1 MIFKNPY
8 SGLRNIPKNI
18 WVLSVATLINRAG
31 TMVLPFIAL
40 YARKEINVS
49 TGDAG
54 LVLAFYGIGAFISS
68 PFSGK
73 LSDRLGTLRMMKIS
87 LFTSGLFLIAY
98 SFVTNF
104 VLFLILSFLWAVLS
118 EAFRP
123 ASLSFISNEVSP
135 DRRKTAF
142 ALNRLAINLG
152 MSIGPVIGGLLS
164 SINFSLLFYVDGLT
178 SIAAGI
184 FIYLFPWQKNE
195 KDEELVTESND
206 DSLKKESIFRNKKFI
221 YFMLALI
228 PVEMVF
234 FQHIGAM
241 PLFIV
246 NELGFSRATFGI
258 LIAINTVFIIF
269 IEVPLND
276 SMRMWADWK
285 SLALG
290 ALLAG
295 IGFGIMTFTET
306 LSPIVI
312 SIVIWTF
319 GEMILF
325 PASGDFVAKI
335 SPVKQRGEY
344 MGYFQMSF
352 SFAFMVGP
360 WLGAVVLEHFG
371 SSNLWIGCLAFGLIS
386 TVMMLRL
393 KKKTN

>member
-1 MIFKNPY
+1 MKLKNPY

-18 WVLSVATLINRAG
+18 WVLSAATLINRAG

-40 YARKEINVS
+40 YARQEIKVS

-73 LSDRLGTLRMMKIS
+73 LSDKLGTLKLMKIS
-87 LFTSGLFLIAY
+87 LFTSGLFLITY
-98 SFVTNF
+98 SFVTSF
-104 VLFLILSFLWAVLS
+104 ILFLILSFFWAVLS

-164 SINFSLLFYVDGLT
+164 SINFSLLFYVDGIT

-184 FIYLFPWQKNE
+184 FILFFPWQEHE
-195 KDEELVTESND
+195 KVKKLID
-206 DSLKKESIFRNKKFI
+206 DSSVKSIEKKSVFRNKKFI
-221 YFMLALI
+221 YFILALI

-246 NELGFSRATFGI
+246 NELGFSNATFGV
-258 LIAINTVFIIF
+258 LIAINTVIIIF

-276 SMRMWADWK
+276 SMRFWEDWK

-295 IGFGIMTFTET
+295 VGFGIMAFTKT

-312 SIVIWTF
+312 TIVIWTF

-335 SPVKQRGEY
+335 SPEKQRGEY

-360 WLGAVVLEHFG
+360 WLGAEVLEQFG
-371 SSNLWIGCLAFGLIS
+371 SFNLWMGCLVFGLIS
-386 TVMMLRL
+386 TVMMWRL
-393 KKKTN
+393 KGK